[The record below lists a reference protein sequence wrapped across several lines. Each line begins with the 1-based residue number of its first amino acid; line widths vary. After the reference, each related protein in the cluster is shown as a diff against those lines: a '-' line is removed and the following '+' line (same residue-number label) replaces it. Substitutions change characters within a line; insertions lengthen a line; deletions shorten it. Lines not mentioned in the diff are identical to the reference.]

1 MGGEPEV
8 ERTDAVILAGGFA
21 KRMWP
26 LTKERPKHLLPV
38 AGRPM
43 LSYTLDML
51 VRTEGI
57 RRIFVSTN
65 EAFSDQFRA
74 FLEAYPKG
82 RVELFIEPSP
92 SEEQKLG
99 AIGGLGHL
107 IREKVLGNDTVIV
120 GGDNLFEF
128 PFTDP
133 IRAFRERGMDLVA
146 VHDVGTKERAR
157 LYGIVKVS
165 DDGTIREFLEK
176 PDDPP
181 TTLAATA
188 LYIFRSDTMG
198 LVNGYLVEGGKRDA
212 LGHFIRYLIGK
223 RKVLAWQGP
232 GRWFDIGSLEVY
244 READEYFINSIA

>member
-26 LTKERPKHLLPV
+26 LTKDRPKQLLPI

-43 LSYTLDML
+43 LSYTLDRL
-51 VRTEGI
+51 VRTKGI
-57 RRIFVSTN
+57 GRMYISTN
-65 EAFSDQFRA
+65 EAFSDQFRT

-82 RVELFIEPSP
+82 RIELVIEPST

-99 AIGGLGHL
+99 AIGGLDHL
-107 IREKVLGNDTVIV
+107 IKEKGLKEDTMIV

-128 PFTDP
+128 NFSEPFK
-133 IRAFRERGMDLVA
+133 AFRERGLDLVA

-157 LYGIVKVS
+157 LYGIVKMN
-165 DDGTIREFLEK
+165 DDGTILEFQEK
-176 PDDPP
+176 PEDPP

-198 LVNGYLVEGGKRDA
+198 LVTRYLEEGGKRDA
-212 LGHFIRYLIGK
+212 LGHFIGYLSGK
-223 RKVLAWQGP
+223 RRVLAWKGP
-232 GRWFDIGSLEVY
+232 GKWFDIGSLEVY
-244 READEYFINSIA
+244 NEANEYFLNRR